1 MIIWWSGSPPWSH
14 DSDQRHDHQNKTH
27 VFSSCDNDTGWETL
41 VMWPVS
47 IRVIFI
53 LYMLII
59 EQLNDR
65 NRQTETRDISHQHK
79 HWWALNQTSHEHSR
93 HGKNRF
99 AVWQIQDFDVQFLT
113 FNWSYQL
120 KSSHLHLA
128 PSTRG
133 VMITDQ
139 HKRPWCSW
147 KNSPHAHVCSVRS
160 YLWCTHTHWEKRN
173 LMGSNSERN
182 HGNPSL
188 SGLLAD
194 KTNIWSVM
202 RRSQTQSVQQWEN
215 LQEKLIITSQQQTD
229 SEMSSSAPAP
239 QSFLE
244 RYSHTHTHTQ
254 TLTNT
259 LTLTPHTHT
268 HTH

>member
-41 VMWPVS
+41 VPWAYVS
-47 IRVIFI
+47 YFI

-93 HGKNRF
+93 HGKNRL
-99 AVWQIQDFDVQFLT
+99 AVWRIQDFDAHFLT

-160 YLWCTHTHWEKRN
+160 YLWCTHTLRNEEPHGIKLSVTMATLPWADYWPIKQTYDPWWDAAKR
-173 LMGSNSERN
+173 SPSSSERI
-182 HGNPSL
+182 S
-188 SGLLAD
+188 
-194 KTNIWSVM
+194 
-202 RRSQTQSVQQWEN
+202 RRN
-215 LQEKLIITSQQQTD
+215 
-229 SEMSSSAPAP
+229 SS
-239 QSFLE
+239 
-244 RYSHTHTHTQ
+244 
-254 TLTNT
+254 
-259 LTLTPHTHT
+259 
-268 HTH
+268 